1 MAEVFCMTENQ
12 PIEYTGQLLTEADI
26 GKTFIAYGNCVT
38 FYRIKPHKP
47 QEKISDG
54 IIEAKK

>member
-1 MAEVFCMTENQ
+1 MTENQ
-12 PIEYTGQLLTEADI
+12 PIEYTGQYLTEADI
-26 GKTFIAYGNCVT
+26 GKTFIAYGKCAG
-38 FYRIKPHKP
+38 FYRITPHKP